1 MPSHGLMLA
10 GAGVAIGLLAAI
22 GVMRLM
28 SSLLFEVN
36 PVDPTTYGIVS
47 LTLVAAAARASYLPA
62 LRATA
67 IDPLEALRA
76 D

>member
-1 MPSHGLMLA
+1 MFASHGLMLA

-36 PVDPTTYGIVS
+36 PLELGIS
-47 LTLVAAAARASYLPA
+47 N
-62 LRATA
+62 
-67 IDPLEALRA
+67 
-76 D
+76 